1 MSPAKQN
8 GLDSREAG
16 PVKTLSKHASDFIA
30 LSMRFAAAVVLAL
43 GALL

>member
-1 MSPAKQN
+1 MSAAKQN
-8 GLDSREAG
+8 GLAAANDK

-30 LSMRFAAAVVLAL
+30 FSMRFAAAVALAM